1 MSSAEI
7 RIRPS
12 GWEDAPASEHFE
24 LSDMDHTMPKIYV
37 QIAEIFELPEG
48 SDKQVV
54 VDSVSKGLEFAL
66 SQFPALAGT
75 IHMDEQNGRM
85 WVTKKKDSS
94 VGLHVK
100 TADGEDD
107 GLPTFDYLNQHDFPV
122 HLLEGPQL
130 LPKVVTEKQLF
141 SPLGDNADDQTIT
154 SAFQINFIRGGVI
167 LAAAIHHNCSD
178 GTGCNGFLT
187 TWAQSS
193 AAARN
198 GTAFTP
204 IDKESLNRKRLSAAK
219 PDPAR
224 WKELDGKY
232 PILKDLGGPPP
243 PPPADFK
250 MPPLKIRLWHFP
262 KSSAARLKQDIGTG
276 LGDDAWISTY
286 DAMIALLWKSI
297 TQSKIPL
304 LRPDLDDQVILAY
317 GMNVRS
323 RMEPPLAECY
333 LGNVCALPS
342 TEPRPIRDVINDNG
356 SGLSDLALAVRR
368 ATQSTDGQ
376 AYVSD
381 VSAWVAGLEDRRWIN
396 INMRSFLGMDLAATS
411 WQGMTPYQDHDF
423 GFGLPRALRWPHPQ
437 FEGYVFILPSRA
449 DVKEVKGDD
458 GASDEGLEA
467 IVCLEASCHDRLLQ
481 DEELLRYA
489 QPRGHEA

>member
-1 MSSAEI
+1 MSSTEI
-7 RIRPS
+7 RIKPL
-12 GWEDAPASEHFE
+12 GWQDAPASERFE

-48 SDKQVV
+48 SDKQVII
-54 VDSVSKGLEFAL
+54 DSVSKGLEFAL

-75 IHMDEQNGRM
+75 IHMDETNGRM

-94 VGLHVK
+94 VGLYVK
-100 TADGEDD
+100 TADDD
-107 GLPTFDYLNQHDFPV
+107 VSDLPSFDYLNQHDFPV
-122 HLLEGPQL
+122 HILDGHRL

-141 SPLGDNADDQTIT
+141 SPLGHNADDQTIT
-154 SAFQINFIRGGVI
+154 STFQINFIRGGVI

-178 GTGCNGFLT
+178 GTGCNGFLS

-198 GTAFTP
+198 GAPFKP
-204 IDKESLNRKRLSAAK
+204 IDKESLNRERLSAAK
-219 PDPAR
+219 PDSAR
-224 WKELDGKY
+224 WETLDGKY

-250 MPPLKIRLWHFP
+250 MPPLKIRLWHIP
-262 KSSAARLKQDIGTG
+262 KSSASRLKQDIGSE
-276 LGDDAWISTY
+276 LGDAWISTY
-286 DAMIALLWKSI
+286 DAIIALLWKSV
-297 TQSKIPL
+297 TRSKIPL
-304 LRPDLDDQVILAY
+304 LKPDLEDEVILAY

-323 RMEPPLAECY
+323 RMEPPLADCY
-333 LGNVCALPS
+333 LGNVVALPS
-342 TEPRPIRDVINDNG
+342 TEPRPIKAILADG
-356 SGLSDLALAVRR
+356 SLSEMALAVRQ
-368 ATQSTDGQ
+368 ATQSIDHN
-376 AYVSD
+376 YVAG
-381 VSAWVAGLEDRRWIN
+381 VTEWVAGLEDRRWIT

-411 WQGMTPYQDHDF
+411 WQAMTPYQDHDF

-449 DVKEVKGDD
+449 NVKVDGD
-458 GASDEGLEA
+458 ASDEGLEA
-467 IVCLEASCHDRLLQ
+467 IVCLEESCHDRLLQ